1 MVELLRTN
9 DPVRLSWVMALLADE
24 DIESVV
30 FDNHTS
36 IVEGSIGAL
45 PRRLMVI
52 ADDLSRTRYVLD
64 SAGEAYDGALAH
76 D

>member
-9 DPVRLSWVMALLADE
+9 DPVRLSWVMALLADA

-30 FDNHTS
+30 FDNHT
-36 IVEGSIGAL
+36 SIGAL

>member
-9 DPVRLSWVMALLADE
+9 DLVRLSWVMALLSDAD
-24 DIESVV
+24 IKSVV
-30 FDNHTS
+30 FDSYAS

-52 ADDLSRTRYVLD
+52 DDDLSRVRYVLD
-64 SAGEAYDGALAH
+64 SAGEDYDAAPTS
-76 D
+76 

>member
-9 DPVRLSWVMALLADE
+9 DPVRLSWVMALLADA
-24 DIESVV
+24 DIESAV
-30 FDNHTS
+30 FDNHT
-36 IVEGSIGAL
+36 SIGAL

-64 SAGEAYDGALAH
+64 SAREAYDGALAH